1 METIDELEKIKNDFK
16 IITPDAIEAM
26 LKDMT
31 VEEKEAL
38 LRLYIYERNKF
49 LNFKEWNIWY
59 MQNVY
64 GEAKLLKTK
73 MTSKKW
79 KKSVIIRYIV
89 KAKNPYASLD
99 CVPLNCIFQC
109 LKYGNYIAIIENE
122 EFDYTKDYD
131 GNAIAIS
138 AKISS
143 KKQKVVKI
151 LDPRKKEVI
160 DYILNEV
167 GDVKKIYPGH
177 ASEDNLGKETY
188 KYLEAKLELPKR
200 YNYI

>member
-1 METIDELEKIKNDFK
+1 MRCKRCKACKTEGFEYPEEYCCIGVSDDEI
-16 IITPDAIEAM
+16 
-26 LKDMT
+26 
-31 VEEKEAL
+31 
-38 LRLYIYERNKF
+38 
-49 LNFKEWNIWY
+49 
-59 MQNVY
+59 
-64 GEAKLLKTK
+64 
-73 MTSKKW
+73 
-79 KKSVIIRYIV
+79 
-89 KAKNPYASLD
+89 
-99 CVPLNCIFQC
+99 
-109 LKYGNYIAIIENE
+109 NE
-122 EFDYTKDYD
+122 D
-131 GNAIAIS
+131 NAIAIS

>member
-1 METIDELEKIKNDFK
+1 MRFSNRTRTDAGTGRTFETIRSRPHE
-16 IITPDAIEAM
+16 
-26 LKDMT
+26 
-31 VEEKEAL
+31 
-38 LRLYIYERNKF
+38 
-49 LNFKEWNIWY
+49 
-59 MQNVY
+59 
-64 GEAKLLKTK
+64 
-73 MTSKKW
+73 
-79 KKSVIIRYIV
+79 
-89 KAKNPYASLD
+89 
-99 CVPLNCIFQC
+99 
-109 LKYGNYIAIIENE
+109 IIENE